1 MNCHPIRTQR
11 TSPSSQTRLVDANW
25 NASAVTAD
33 APFWNNDFAI
43 AIAAYEHEEEAA
55 PNPVARATGFGP
67 DRESAASIRARGT
80 HAWTIADT
88 LSCAQVMLSGRPL
101 SSTSTTGFLVAI
113 IASINFI

>member
-55 PNPVARATGFGP
+55 PNPVARATGLGP

-80 HAWTIADT
+80 HAWTIAEIAKPRT
-88 LSCAQVMLSGRPL
+88 SAHQTSYAI
-101 SSTSTTGFLVAI
+101 SSDCRIPSQIVSRAPPT
-113 IASINFI
+113 